1 MGRRVSIPT
10 RTARSRTFVL
20 SALPIN
26 GPASRT
32 SAIDQH
38 LLPAL
43 EMSLVPDALQSDG
56 SRLRQRRGLFIAHA
70 GRQWR
75 QDALRNAHVLREPAH
90 LAQDVAERILAQPE
104 QRRMAT
110 YHLHPPG
117 DV

>member
-1 MGRRVSIPT
+1 MGAKYSTPT
-10 RTARSRTFVL
+10 RSARSRTFVL

-56 SRLRQRRGLFIAHA
+56 SRLRQRRGLVHSSC
-70 GRQWR
+70 RQWR

-90 LAQDVAERILAQPE
+90 LAQDVAERILARPE